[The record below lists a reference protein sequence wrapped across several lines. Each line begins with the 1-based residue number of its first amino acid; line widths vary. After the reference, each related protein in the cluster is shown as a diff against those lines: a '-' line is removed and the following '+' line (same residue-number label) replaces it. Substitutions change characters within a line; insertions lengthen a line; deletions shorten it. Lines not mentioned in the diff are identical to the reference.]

1 MLYLYVLQ
9 MYVFVILQN
18 KQFRRIVKSKV
29 QKSKVR
35 LDLAAFIFLGTTSS
49 LIKFAKF

>member
-1 MLYLYVLQ
+1 
-9 MYVFVILQN
+9 MYYKCMFSSFSKINSLEELSSP
-18 KQFRRIVKSKV
+18 KSI

-35 LDLAAFIFLGTTSS
+35 LDLAAFIFLGTTTS

>member
-35 LDLAAFIFLGTTSS
+35 LDFAAFFSRPTNS